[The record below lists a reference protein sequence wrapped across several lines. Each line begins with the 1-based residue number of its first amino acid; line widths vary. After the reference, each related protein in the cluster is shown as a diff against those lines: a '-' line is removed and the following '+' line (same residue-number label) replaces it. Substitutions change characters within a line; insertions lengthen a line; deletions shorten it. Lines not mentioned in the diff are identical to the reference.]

1 MAAAAGDR
9 SGPAAQCH
17 RAGPGPGA
25 GAGGLEAGAEEEEE
39 EERRRRRRQQQQ
51 GRALGL
57 AAPCAVKQE
66 LEEQQ
71 EEEVVKVEIQQPQ
84 QEPEEEELEEEE
96 EARPDCPLYSPAEA
110 QAQGQS
116 RSGASGRERQQ
127 FSEKRRILIV
137 DEQQQRVE
145 EAVLCQEVEWDR
157 NAGHAGGLVWPRSE
171 SWSQDMDEP
180 AKVLVSVADLR
191 GQEQHTPKAL
201 QGQARDRPGASPAQR
216 RRKSEYPRRRSCISF
231 TFGGPEPSGGRL
243 EEGDEQVDIRDLQR
257 FGAAHR
263 ENGEAPAS
271 RLDLRT
277 CGEALGE
284 LVGWTHSHCQG
295 CQHLP
300 SLRYLPPGSST
311 TTAVAVWACQAGHT
325 YRWSAAGWNLR
336 RRRRHRA
343 TKTVRSPAG
352 VSDSQETERGPS
364 SEQETE
370 RGLSSEDDE
379 EEEEGS
385 DADCVSNPVTSLR
398 IVECELEE
406 QGPGGRGPQPGWKVI
421 PCKDERSEE
430 EELEESLDPIE
441 PLPELPVL
449 KTAPVVLMKTKPGR
463 GRWRAKNAY
472 EEPEPEPDPAPE
484 SQWETHY
491 WEKASPSAYPTP
503 ELHAH
508 VVNSREL
515 ARERPGDTDPEME
528 TETMQL
534 ICESVPDPDQKD
546 ESITLAGLAA
556 AAGLP
561 DSIREPEL
569 ENSEEEEPELVET
582 DDDVPFH
589 DDPKDEMYEPSPH
602 RERGKPRRKPRKEKE
617 KLETVEH
624 VEPPKR
630 RPRRSKEDRGPRPPK
645 KRKKPPIQY
654 VRCEMEGCGTILAN
668 PRYLQHHMRYQ
679 HMLKKKYVCP
689 HPSCGRLFRLQKQ
702 LLRHTKHHSDQ
713 RDYICEYCARA
724 FKSSHNLAVHR
735 MIHTGE
741 KPLQCEICGFTCRQ
755 KASLNWHMKKH
766 DADANYQF
774 SCNVCGKKFEKKDS
788 VVAHKS
794 KSHPELVIAEALAES
809 TEVVL
814 S

>member
-1 MAAAAGDR
+1 MAAAGNR

-17 RAGPGPGA
+17 RAGPGPGV
-25 GAGGLEAGAEEEEE
+25 GGLEAVGEE

-71 EEEVVKVEIQQPQ
+71 QEEVVKVVIQQPQ

-96 EARPDCPLYSPAEA
+96 ARPGCPIYPPA
-110 QAQGQS
+110 QAQAPV
-116 RSGASGRERQQ
+116 SGASGRERQQ

-157 NAGHAGGLVWPRSE
+157 NAGNAGGLVWPRSE

-243 EEGDEQVDIRDLQR
+243 EEGEEQVDIRDLQR

-263 ENGEAPAS
+263 
-271 RLDLRT
+271 
-277 CGEALGE
+277 
-284 LVGWTHSHCQG
+284 
-295 CQHLP
+295 
-300 SLRYLPPGSST
+300 
-311 TTAVAVWACQAGHT
+311 
-325 YRWSAAGWNLR
+325 
-336 RRRRHRA
+336 
-343 TKTVRSPAG
+343 
-352 VSDSQETERGPS
+352 
-364 SEQETE
+364 
-370 RGLSSEDDE
+370 
-379 EEEEGS
+379 
-385 DADCVSNPVTSLR
+385 
-398 IVECELEE
+398 
-406 QGPGGRGPQPGWKVI
+406 
-421 PCKDERSEE
+421 
-430 EELEESLDPIE
+430 E

-472 EEPEPEPDPAPE
+472 EEPEPEPDPVPE
-484 SQWETHY
+484 PQWETHY
-491 WEKASPSAYPTP
+491 WEQASPSAYPTP
-503 ELHAH
+503 ELHTH
-508 VVNSREL
+508 VVNSLEL
-515 ARERPGDTDPEME
+515 VRERPVDTDPDME
-528 TETMQL
+528 AGTMQL
-534 ICESVPDPDQKD
+534 ICESVPNPDQKD

>member
-263 ENGEAPAS
+263 
-271 RLDLRT
+271 
-277 CGEALGE
+277 
-284 LVGWTHSHCQG
+284 V
-295 CQHLP
+295 
-300 SLRYLPPGSST
+300 
-311 TTAVAVWACQAGHT
+311 
-325 YRWSAAGWNLR
+325 
-336 RRRRHRA
+336 
-343 TKTVRSPAG
+343 
-352 VSDSQETERGPS
+352 
-364 SEQETE
+364 
-370 RGLSSEDDE
+370 
-379 EEEEGS
+379 
-385 DADCVSNPVTSLR
+385 
-398 IVECELEE
+398 
-406 QGPGGRGPQPGWKVI
+406 
-421 PCKDERSEE
+421 
-430 EELEESLDPIE
+430 E

>member
-263 ENGEAPAS
+263 
-271 RLDLRT
+271 
-277 CGEALGE
+277 
-284 LVGWTHSHCQG
+284 
-295 CQHLP
+295 
-300 SLRYLPPGSST
+300 
-311 TTAVAVWACQAGHT
+311 
-325 YRWSAAGWNLR
+325 
-336 RRRRHRA
+336 
-343 TKTVRSPAG
+343 
-352 VSDSQETERGPS
+352 
-364 SEQETE
+364 
-370 RGLSSEDDE
+370 
-379 EEEEGS
+379 
-385 DADCVSNPVTSLR
+385 
-398 IVECELEE
+398 
-406 QGPGGRGPQPGWKVI
+406 
-421 PCKDERSEE
+421 
-430 EELEESLDPIE
+430 E

>member
-1 MAAAAGDR
+1 MAAAGNR

-17 RAGPGPGA
+17 RAGPGPGV
-25 GAGGLEAGAEEEEE
+25 GGLEAVGEE

-71 EEEVVKVEIQQPQ
+71 QEEVVKVVIQQPQ

-96 EARPDCPLYSPAEA
+96 ARPGCPIYPPA
-110 QAQGQS
+110 QAQAPV
-116 RSGASGRERQQ
+116 SGASGRERQQ

-157 NAGHAGGLVWPRSE
+157 NAGNAGGLVWPRSE

-243 EEGDEQVDIRDLQR
+243 EEGEEQVDIRDLQR

-263 ENGEAPAS
+263 
-271 RLDLRT
+271 
-277 CGEALGE
+277 
-284 LVGWTHSHCQG
+284 V
-295 CQHLP
+295 
-300 SLRYLPPGSST
+300 
-311 TTAVAVWACQAGHT
+311 
-325 YRWSAAGWNLR
+325 
-336 RRRRHRA
+336 
-343 TKTVRSPAG
+343 
-352 VSDSQETERGPS
+352 
-364 SEQETE
+364 
-370 RGLSSEDDE
+370 
-379 EEEEGS
+379 
-385 DADCVSNPVTSLR
+385 
-398 IVECELEE
+398 
-406 QGPGGRGPQPGWKVI
+406 
-421 PCKDERSEE
+421 
-430 EELEESLDPIE
+430 E

-472 EEPEPEPDPAPE
+472 EEPEPEPDPVPE
-484 SQWETHY
+484 PQWETHY
-491 WEKASPSAYPTP
+491 WEQASPSAYPTP
-503 ELHAH
+503 ELHTH
-508 VVNSREL
+508 VVNSLEL
-515 ARERPGDTDPEME
+515 VRERPVDTDPDME
-528 TETMQL
+528 AGTMQL
-534 ICESVPDPDQKD
+534 ICESVPNPDQKD

>member
-1 MAAAAGDR
+1 MAAAAAGKP

-17 RAGPGPGA
+17 RAGPGPGTGA
-25 GAGGLEAGAEEEEE
+25 GASGLEAGSEE

-51 GRALGL
+51 QGPALGL

-66 LEEQQ
+66 QQPEEEQD
-71 EEEVVKVEIQQPQ
+71 EVVKVQIQQ
-84 QEPEEEELEEEE
+84 LEEEA
-96 EARPDCPLYSPAEA
+96 ARPGQTPCPLYPAT
-110 QAQGQS
+110 QAQN
-116 RSGASGRERQQ
+116 RSGVSGRERQQ

-157 NAGHAGGLVWPRSE
+157 AAGQAGGLVWSRSE
-171 SWSQDMDEP
+171 GWSQDMDEP
-180 AKVLVSVADLR
+180 GKVLVSVAGLR
-191 GQEQHTPKAL
+191 GQEQHPPKAP
-201 QGQARDRPGASPAQR
+201 QGLARDRPGASPAQR

-231 TFGGPEPSGGRL
+231 TFGSVDPNSGRL
-243 EEGDEQVDIRDLQR
+243 EEGEEPMDIRDLQR

-263 ENGEAPAS
+263 
-271 RLDLRT
+271 
-277 CGEALGE
+277 
-284 LVGWTHSHCQG
+284 
-295 CQHLP
+295 
-300 SLRYLPPGSST
+300 
-311 TTAVAVWACQAGHT
+311 
-325 YRWSAAGWNLR
+325 
-336 RRRRHRA
+336 
-343 TKTVRSPAG
+343 
-352 VSDSQETERGPS
+352 
-364 SEQETE
+364 
-370 RGLSSEDDE
+370 
-379 EEEEGS
+379 
-385 DADCVSNPVTSLR
+385 
-398 IVECELEE
+398 
-406 QGPGGRGPQPGWKVI
+406 
-421 PCKDERSEE
+421 
-430 EELEESLDPIE
+430 E

-449 KTAPVVLMKTKPGR
+449 KTAPVVLMKTKLGR
-463 GRWRAKNAY
+463 GRWRAKSAC
-472 EEPEPEPDPAPE
+472 EDPEPDPTSDP
-484 SQWETHY
+484 QWEAHY
-491 WEKASPSAYPTP
+491 WEKASPSAFPAP
-503 ELHAH
+503 EIHTH

-515 ARERPGDTDPEME
+515 VGEQPADTEPYME

-546 ESITLAGLAA
+546 ESISL
-556 AAGLP
+556 AGLP

-602 RERGKPRRKPRKEKE
+602 RERGKPRRKPRKEKV
-617 KLETVEH
+617 ETVEQ
-624 VEPPKR
+624 VELPKR

-809 TEVVL
+809 AEVVQ

>member
-1 MAAAAGDR
+1 MAAAGNR

-17 RAGPGPGA
+17 RAGPGPGV
-25 GAGGLEAGAEEEEE
+25 GGLEAVGEE

-71 EEEVVKVEIQQPQ
+71 QEEVVKVVIQQPQ

-96 EARPDCPLYSPAEA
+96 ARPGCPIYPPA
-110 QAQGQS
+110 QAQAPV
-116 RSGASGRERQQ
+116 SGASGRERQQ

-157 NAGHAGGLVWPRSE
+157 NAGNAGGLVWPRSE

-243 EEGDEQVDIRDLQR
+243 EEGEEQVDIRDLQR

-263 ENGEAPAS
+263 
-271 RLDLRT
+271 
-277 CGEALGE
+277 
-284 LVGWTHSHCQG
+284 
-295 CQHLP
+295 
-300 SLRYLPPGSST
+300 
-311 TTAVAVWACQAGHT
+311 
-325 YRWSAAGWNLR
+325 
-336 RRRRHRA
+336 
-343 TKTVRSPAG
+343 
-352 VSDSQETERGPS
+352 
-364 SEQETE
+364 
-370 RGLSSEDDE
+370 
-379 EEEEGS
+379 
-385 DADCVSNPVTSLR
+385 
-398 IVECELEE
+398 
-406 QGPGGRGPQPGWKVI
+406 
-421 PCKDERSEE
+421 
-430 EELEESLDPIE
+430 
-441 PLPELPVL
+441 
-449 KTAPVVLMKTKPGR
+449 
-463 GRWRAKNAY
+463 
-472 EEPEPEPDPAPE
+472 
-484 SQWETHY
+484 
-491 WEKASPSAYPTP
+491 
-503 ELHAH
+503 
-508 VVNSREL
+508 
-515 ARERPGDTDPEME
+515 
-528 TETMQL
+528 
-534 ICESVPDPDQKD
+534 
-546 ESITLAGLAA
+546 GLAA